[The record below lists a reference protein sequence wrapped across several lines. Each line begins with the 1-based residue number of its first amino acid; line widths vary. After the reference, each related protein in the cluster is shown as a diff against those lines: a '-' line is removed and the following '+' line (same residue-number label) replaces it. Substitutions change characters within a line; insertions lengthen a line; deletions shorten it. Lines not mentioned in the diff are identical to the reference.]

1 MFASVVQHVSKMMS
15 TNLYCSTDK
24 EKRLG
29 GFDLM
34 WNDGPVHSDEIGL
47 HCGQPLVYSLNSHI
61 GCQNNREE
69 QLLQVFKTPL
79 KYKHFYTVKEKKHHK
94 TE

>member
-1 MFASVVQHVSKMMS
+1 MYRICYNFIHLHSCVG
-15 TNLYCSTDK
+15 K

-34 WNDGPVHSDEIGL
+34 WNNGPVHSEEIGL

-61 GCQNNREE
+61 GCHNNREE

-79 KYKHFYTVKEKKHHK
+79 KFKHLYTHKEKKHK